1 MEIPAELSQAGVKQ
15 HKAWDGKEFFS
26 FKNWP
31 GVDKSKQEPWPNG
44 TLAPAIMGGHWEKK
58 PSGWSWNGHGP
69 CFPRPGGDWA
79 GQLLLPATSENLE
92 HLKKRLQNQRGEN
105 ADTHQRNPLQNKEN

>member
-1 MEIPAELSQAGVKQ
+1 MEISLPGVKS
-15 HKAWDGKEFFS
+15 HKDWHGKEFYRINS
-26 FKNWP
+26 WP
-31 GVDKSKQEPWPNG
+31 GVQNGQQPEWPNG

-58 PSGWSWNGHGP
+58 AYGWSWNGHGP

-79 GQLLLPATSENLE
+79 GHLLLPATSENLE
-92 HLKKRLQNQRGEN
+92 HLKKRLQIQRGEN